1 MGGASPPMVKPNYI
15 PRTLVGVG
23 GVRLFDIPGV
33 VYPKE
38 MLRPARGMNR
48 GNGKPYDKVPSWGID
63 TATAA
68 GMLHSSRSS
77 ARAVLHRHKVGY
89 RLVAVEGG
97 PPRLYWRR
105 SQVEALAA
113 RRGPLVK
120 QCPSRMVDSVT
131 ARTMLGVGRSTLY
144 RYVHRRLLHEK
155 QVRLVTPRGTRV
167 KAYYLRSEVA
177 KLAARMRAIRAR
189 QQELTRLLQ
198 LREQAAAGEWTD
210 GVVLM
215 AADEGFLNPAAALPP
230 DLPTEAETPTP
241 RAPRKR
247 AAKPRKQAE
256 S

>member
-77 ARAVLHRHKVGY
+77 ARAVLHRHKVSY

-120 QCPSRMVDSVT
+120 QCPARMVDSAT
-131 ARTMLGVGRSTLY
+131 ARAMLGVGRSTLY

-155 QVRLVTPRGTRV
+155 QVRLVTARGTRV
-167 KAYYLRSEVA
+167 KAYYLRAEVA

-189 QQELTRLLQ
+189 QLELTRLLQ
-198 LREQAAAGEWTD
+198 LRAQSAAEEWMDGTD
-210 GVVLM
+210 LI
-215 AADEGFLNPAAALPP
+215 AAEEGCLPLTDAP
-230 DLPTEAETPTP
+230 SVHLPKEEE
-241 RAPRKR
+241 KR
-247 AAKPRKQAE
+247 MPPPPGKRMRRPWKQAE

>member
-1 MGGASPPMVKPNYI
+1 MVKPNFI

-48 GNGKPYDKVPSWGID
+48 GSGKPYDKVPRWGID

-89 RLVAVEGG
+89 RLVAVSGG

-120 QCPSRMVDSVT
+120 QCPARMVDSVT
-131 ARTMLGVGRSTLY
+131 ARAMLGVGRSTLY

-155 QVRLVTPRGTRV
+155 QVRLVTARGTRV

-189 QQELTRLLQ
+189 QLELTRLLL
-198 LREQAAAGEWTD
+198 LRRQAPAADEWTD
-210 GVVLM
+210 ETGLM
-215 AADEGFLNPAAALPP
+215 AAEDAAIPAA
-230 DLPTEAETPTP
+230 T
-241 RAPRKR
+241 APKTAPLRTRKQH
-247 AAKPRKQAE
+247 KQAE